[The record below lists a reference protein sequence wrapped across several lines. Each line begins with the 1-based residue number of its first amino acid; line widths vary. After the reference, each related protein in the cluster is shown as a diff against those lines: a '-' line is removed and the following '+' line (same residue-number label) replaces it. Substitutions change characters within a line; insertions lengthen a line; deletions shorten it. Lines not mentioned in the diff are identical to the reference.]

1 MARAECLS
9 HHVRAHQKIATLHRD
24 YVARLMGG
32 LERQWV
38 GVVEF
43 LKQVRAWRSVCAC
56 GVLPGKRMTCDGTVP
71 YGLQNVVGPLH
82 ECFVALD
89 AVGGL
94 RSPTNLSHAAD
105 IVSRIKAVTQAMVA
119 SATSATMTVD
129 RDFDALRRRYAQRCQ
144 QVQDALA
151 KAEQQQAV
159 LERNQAGWDGVGAD
173 GVQAGAPQAEVGG
186 GREGRGPEFRVVSR
200 AEGDHHQHIA
210 QR

>member
-1 MARAECLS
+1 MM
-9 HHVRAHQKIATLHRD
+9 I
-24 YVARLMGG
+24 
-32 LERQWV
+32 
-38 GVVEF
+38 
-43 LKQVRAWRSVCAC
+43 
-56 GVLPGKRMTCDGTVP
+56 P

-173 GVQAGAPQAEVGG
+173 GVQAGALVVSSGCRSVMYRLHVVCQFCLEPRMAYGQRNGTAMEGVSMAWKGMVGVGTSQGG
-186 GREGRGPEFRVVSR
+186 GGE
-200 AEGDHHQHIA
+200 
-210 QR
+210 